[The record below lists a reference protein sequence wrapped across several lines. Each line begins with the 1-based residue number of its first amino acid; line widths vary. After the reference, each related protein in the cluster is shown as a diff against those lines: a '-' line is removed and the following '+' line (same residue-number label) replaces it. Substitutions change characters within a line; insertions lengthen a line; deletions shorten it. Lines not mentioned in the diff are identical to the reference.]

1 MGYKKGIED
10 RMGQKRALKNR
21 DELVASSNP
30 IRRKRAKLGL
40 TAGELAKKAGVHT
53 NTILKMEQNALFV
66 NIGTALAVCKALGM
80 TLDEAFG
87 YLDVEIGIDKQSD
100 KSDSS
105 TEF

>member
-1 MGYKKGIED
+1 MGYEKRIED
-10 RMGQKRALKNR
+10 WMGRQRTLKNR

-30 IRRKRAKLGL
+30 IRRKRAELGL
-40 TAGELAKKAGVHT
+40 SAEDRAKKAGLHSK
-53 NTILKMEQNALFV
+53 TILKMERDARLV

-100 KSDSS
+100 KSDSP